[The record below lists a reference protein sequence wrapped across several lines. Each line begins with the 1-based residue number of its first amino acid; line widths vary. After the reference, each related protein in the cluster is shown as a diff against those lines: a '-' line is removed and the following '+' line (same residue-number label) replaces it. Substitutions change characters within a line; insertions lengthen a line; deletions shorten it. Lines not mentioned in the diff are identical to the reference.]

1 MLMTTALL
9 LALAAGEPEV
19 VEPEV
24 LHDDPVS
31 PFPLT
36 GPQIRLNGGFSAEWG
51 VYPESLLGGTL
62 SLRIGNATWSGLIE
76 AWTVFPAAVQMNDE
90 SSINAFAI
98 GGIGGVCGSWIVSTV
113 DLSGCALGRGG
124 ALLVEPKFESNPVQR
139 GWQPVA
145 AAGGRFNVEWP
156 RDSLIGLVVSA
167 QLFVPILRARI
178 YGSTDDT
185 GMALERSWVQPLVFG
200 GMRIGFLL
208 RFR

>member
-9 LALAAGEPEV
+9 LALAAGDGEV
-19 VEPEV
+19 VEPEP
-24 LHDDPVS
+24 LHEAPTS

-76 AWTVFPAAVQMNDE
+76 AWTVFPTAVQMSDTG
-90 SSINAFAI
+90 SINAFAI

-113 DLSGCALGRGG
+113 DLSACALGRGG
-124 ALLVEPKFESNPVQR
+124 ALLVEPKMANPVQQ
-139 GWQPVA
+139 GWQPTVS
-145 AAGGRFNVEWP
+145 AGGRFNVEWP
-156 RDSLIGLVVSA
+156 RDSLLGLFVSA
-167 QLFVPILRARI
+167 QVFVPIVRARI
-178 YGSTDDT
+178 YGATEEDGT
-185 GMALERSWVQPLVFG
+185 PRERSWVQPLVFG